1 MKGDLRQ
8 MQKDDRLEI
17 VESREYMVAKGNEII
32 QRARYDLKLQEL
44 KVFSFCVSRIKPTD
58 EANQIYTFTINECC
72 KVLGIETNNGKNI
85 NTIKQCLKK
94 LRDTSFYLTLEN
106 GSETTVGWL
115 DKVWI
120 DKGNGKVRIRF
131 DETLQ
136 DYLIKLWDRGNYT
149 QYKLMC
155 ALPMTSAYSIR
166 IYEILRS
173 QFQGREKKRI
183 AKIELSEMKRKLG
196 CEHYQRF
203 PDFRRKVLM
212 KAVQE
217 INMYTDIEVS
227 WLPVTKGRKVIEI
240 EFTMVLRDVWD
251 RSQALNR
258 ANRAIEGQLTI
269 YDYIDVKQ

>member
-1 MKGDLRQ
+1 

-17 VESREYMVAKGNEII
+17 VESREYIVAKGNEII

-58 EANQIYTFTINECC
+58 EVNQIYTFTINECC

-85 NTIKQCLKK
+85 DDIKQCLKK

-269 YDYIDVKQ
+269 YDYIDGKQ

>member
-1 MKGDLRQ
+1 

-17 VESREYMVAKGNEII
+17 VESREYIVAKGNEII

-58 EANQIYTFTINECC
+58 EVNQIYTFTINECC

-85 NTIKQCLKK
+85 DDIKQCLKK
-94 LRDTSFYLTLEN
+94 LRDTSFYLTLED

-115 DKVWI
+115 GKVWI
-120 DKGNGKVRIRF
+120 NQGSGKIRVKF

-173 QFQGREKKRI
+173 EFKGKEEKKVVRLD
-183 AKIELSEMKRKLG
+183 LSEIKRKLG
-196 CEHYQRF
+196 CEHYVRF
-203 PDFRRKVLM
+203 PDFRRKVLT

-217 INMYTDIEVS
+217 INMYTDIEVT
-227 WLPVTKGRKVIEI
+227 WLPVTQGRKVIEI
-240 EFTMVLRDVWD
+240 DFSMKLRDVWD

-258 ANRAIEGQLTI
+258 ANRAIHGQLTI
-269 YDYIDVKQ
+269 YDYLDVGNAED